1 MLDIESWLPLWSRA
15 VLDEFGDRVRFLGI
29 QGSRARGEAREDSD
43 IDAVTVLDR
52 LTPGDIARL
61 RAALAG
67 LPERDKLC
75 GFASGEAELR
85 AWDASELFQF
95 CLDTRPVYGSL
106 DFLPP
111 PSREAALG
119 SARTGACALYHG
131 CAHFLLHGGDEGVT
145 GALEKTA
152 FFTMRALAWL
162 DSGRFPGSRA
172 ELPENYREGLASGPE
187 ELFEWASDVIKTYS
201 KSKRR

>member
-43 IDAVTVLDR
+43 IDVVTVLDQ
-52 LTPGDIARL
+52 LGPEDIVRL
-61 RAALAG
+61 RGALAA
-67 LPERDKLC
+67 LPEREKLC
-75 GFASGEAELR
+75 GFVSGEAELR

-95 CLDTRPVYGSL
+95 TLDTRPVYGSL

-162 DSGRFPGSRA
+162 DSCRFPGSRA
-172 ELPENYREGLASGPE
+172 ELPEKYREVLVSGPE
-187 ELFEWASDVIKTYS
+187 GLFGWASDVIKNVF
-201 KSKRR
+201 